1 MLQLDDIPIMCISL
15 DRRPDRWTAFKDR
28 ASAAGLRVE
37 RLSAVDAKTFD
48 AKKHS
53 AVSVITAHNLHYG
66 VRRSPYEINVPGAV
80 GASLSHF
87 KAWEQLRSST
97 APAMIVFED
106 DSPMP
111 ADMRARIETIL
122 VGLPA
127 EWDIVNF
134 HRTDFGNGVYGC
146 KASAKDKTPWQTCD
160 SLAGA
165 HAYLVSRA
173 GAEKLLARAYP
184 IELHVDAYMA
194 FMARLG
200 HVRMMWHPV
209 LDIGGDWSDTDI
221 NHSGD
226 LIVNLPTDME
236 QRGIYAIDTQ
246 SLIGVVAM
254 SAFVGG
260 LLSLAYIAKTKGR

>member
-1 MLQLDDIPIMCISL
+1 MLKLDDIPIVCISL

-28 ASAAGLRVE
+28 ASAAGLHAE
-37 RLSAVDAKTFD
+37 RLSAVDAKSFD
-48 AKKHS
+48 AKKHPS
-53 AVSVITAHNLHYG
+53 VSVITAHNLHYG

-111 ADMRARIETIL
+111 ADMRARVETML
-122 VGLPA
+122 SSLPDD
-127 EWDIVNF
+127 WDIVNF
-134 HRTDFGNGVYGC
+134 HRTYFGDGVYGC
-146 KASAKDKTPWQTCD
+146 KAGTADKSPWQTCD

-209 LDIGGDWSDTDI
+209 LDIGGDWTDTDI
-221 NHSGD
+221 NHSGN
-226 LIVNLPTDME
+226 LIVGLPTDME
-236 QRGIYAIDTQ
+236 RQGVHAIDTQ
-246 SLIGVVAM
+246 SLLGIVAM
-254 SAFVGG
+254 SAVAGG
-260 LLSLAYIAKTKGR
+260 LLSLAFAAKKSG